1 MCRSQENL
9 YSPTIIIRVALLNIL
24 LAWVTSVSSRRV
36 PVPLSIIDSPLL
48 SRNPERIPLPLSS
61 SSVKCSCQSVPASS
75 DTHRSLESVPK
86 QIKIQIFKS
95 EEDKEKY
102 DDGNG
107 SEIQNRSDEEGLG
120 QEEEGEEHE
129 MQSDHFSSS
138 DGQTSEEQSK
148 EDFKAFRNIQLF
160 RNPIKIQD
168 SVIPLDL
175 GSIIGPF
182 MGPRR

>member
-1 MCRSQENL
+1 MIHHRSLEI
-9 YSPTIIIRVALLNIL
+9 PK
-24 LAWVTSVSSRRV
+24 
-36 PVPLSIIDSPLL
+36 
-48 SRNPERIPLPLSS
+48 RIPLPLSS

-75 DTHRSLESVPK
+75 DTHRSLKSVPK

-95 EEDKEKY
+95 EEVKEKY

-107 SEIQNRSDEEGLG
+107 IEIQNRSDEEGLG

-138 DGQTSEEQSK
+138 DGQTNEEQSK

-160 RNPIKIQD
+160 RNPVKIQD
-168 SVIPLDL
+168 
-175 GSIIGPF
+175 
-182 MGPRR
+182 